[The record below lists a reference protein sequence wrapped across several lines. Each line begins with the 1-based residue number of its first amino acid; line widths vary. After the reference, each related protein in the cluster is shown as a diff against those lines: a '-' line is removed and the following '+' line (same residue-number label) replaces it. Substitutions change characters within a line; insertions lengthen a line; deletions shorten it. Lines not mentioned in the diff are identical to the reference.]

1 MTFQRKLRLGFSLMV
16 LPALLV
22 GVVAI
27 HSNVLER
34 RALQA
39 LGDSMARTRTYAEL
53 ETAMFNQSEIIW
65 RYLSG
70 MDSTA
75 REEFRLTGQVI
86 DYWQQ
91 RWRSELQPNEME
103 LADGVQNIQHQIH
116 TVAERVF
123 ALYDSGQRQAAYNLA
138 QRELRDGL
146 LPALTRLNRHI
157 YRQARESS
165 VRGAYTRLEE
175 ILAFEGR
182 VLLAI
187 LILALVAGLLASW
200 MISRGLARPV
210 SELTQAM
217 AVVGGGKLDYPIE
230 VNSRDEISELA
241 RAFAQM
247 TEKLRQSREDM
258 IHLNAELE
266 AKIGQLQR
274 TQAQLVQSEKL
285 ASIGEMAAAVAHG
298 LRNPL
303 ASLRAAAQFALRRP
317 DSPSTREQLGAIID
331 EVDRLDRRISH
342 LLSFSRPAPFH
353 MMRESVPQLIEGLLP
368 AFAEPLRERAVE
380 LRVELPPDL
389 PEVQV
394 DPVQVEQALLEIIS
408 NALDAMPN
416 GGRLAIEARAEGNG
430 NGESGVAI
438 TIVDTGGGIPEQV
451 LPSVCEPFFTTRPEG
466 TGLGLAIA
474 KRYVQQNG
482 GRLEIS
488 SRPGDGTTVVV
499 WLPAAPSAVASGEAG
514 AAASGAR
521 SA

>member
-27 HSNVLER
+27 RSNVLER

-39 LGDSMARTRTYAEL
+39 LGDSMARTRPYAER

-103 LADGVQNIQHQIH
+103 LADGVQNIQHEIH

-123 ALYDSGQRQAAYNLA
+123 ALYDSGQRQAAYSLA

-187 LILALVAGLLASW
+187 LILALVAGVLASW

-210 SELTQAM
+210 SELTRAM
-217 AVVGGGKLDYPIE
+217 AVVGGGQLDYP
-230 VNSRDEISELA
+230 VRVKSRDEISELA

-247 TEKLRQSREDM
+247 TEKLRQSRAEM
-258 IHLNAELE
+258 MHLNAELE
-266 AKIGQLQR
+266 AKIGQLER

-303 ASLRAAAQFALRRP
+303 GSLRAAAQMVRRHP
-317 DSPSTREQLGAIID
+317 ESPSSRELLDAIIG

-353 MMRESVPQLIEGLLP
+353 PMRESVPRLIEGALAGFTGL
-368 AFAEPLRERAVE
+368 ARDRGVE
-380 LRVELPPDL
+380 LQLDLQPMLPDVRL
-389 PEVQV
+389 
-394 DPVQVEQALLEIIS
+394 DPMQLEQALVEIVS
-408 NALDAMPN
+408 NALDAMP
-416 GGRLAIEARAEGNG
+416 R
-430 NGESGVAI
+430 
-438 TIVDTGGGIPEQV
+438 
-451 LPSVCEPFFTTRPEG
+451 
-466 TGLGLAIA
+466 
-474 KRYVQQNG
+474 
-482 GRLEIS
+482 
-488 SRPGDGTTVVV
+488 
-499 WLPAAPSAVASGEAG
+499 
-514 AAASGAR
+514 
-521 SA
+521 